1 MFVTMVTLGKV
12 YKINRETD
20 PMQFQPSSAAF
31 IHAVCWTALP
41 FSVSDR
47 FFFLGSLLKGLRSQC
62 KTSIHASSFNY
73 KISRERKQFR
83 MEEG

>member
-1 MFVTMVTLGKV
+1 MLVTMVTIGKV

-31 IHAVCWTALP
+31 IHAGRWAAFP
-41 FSVSDR
+41 FSMSDR
-47 FFFLGSLLKGLRSQC
+47 FFVLGSLLKGLRSQC

-83 MEEG
+83 REEG